1 MKNKITL
8 GIDIDN
14 TLTNNDT
21 ERKLFSEFFNVK
33 LDETITDHWATYVV
47 TPEQHKEFWSK
58 NLKEIVTD
66 SPLENNVLEMIKKEF
81 VKNAD
86 SIYIITARP
95 IEFYSET
102 YNWLKENN
110 VPFDKLIMNGGES
123 KIKYIKEL
131 SINVMIDDQTSLFDD
146 AFKDETASIDC
157 EFVKI
162 LRPWNA
168 ITQNQHRTFDP
179 KLNGFVPP

>member
-1 MKNKITL
+1 MV
-8 GIDIDN
+8 
-14 TLTNNDT
+14 
-21 ERKLFSEFFNVK
+21 R
-33 LDETITDHWATYVV
+33 ETGNRLSSDFREGKRFQWATYVV

-102 YNWLKENN
+102 
-110 VPFDKLIMNGGES
+110 
-123 KIKYIKEL
+123 
-131 SINVMIDDQTSLFDD
+131 
-146 AFKDETASIDC
+146 
-157 EFVKI
+157 
-162 LRPWNA
+162 
-168 ITQNQHRTFDP
+168 
-179 KLNGFVPP
+179 